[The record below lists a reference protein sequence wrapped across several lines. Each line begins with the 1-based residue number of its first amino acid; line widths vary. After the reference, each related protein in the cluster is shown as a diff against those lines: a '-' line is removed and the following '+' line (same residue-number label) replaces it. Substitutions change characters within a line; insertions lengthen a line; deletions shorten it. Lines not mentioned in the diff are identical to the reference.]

1 MSKLSTSIILP
12 TYNEEEC
19 IAEVLEEILES
30 MRPYDNKYDY
40 EIIVVDDCSTDK
52 TPEIVKTY
60 TDKVIYMR
68 NDKNMGA
75 GASRKVGIRYST
87 KDVIVFMDADK
98 TYTAADIPRMLRHF
112 PDSDHVN
119 GYRDKEMGYFR
130 PLRKFVKALSR
141 YLASFLVWEYIA
153 DLNTGL
159 KAFKREKML
168 PYLDIVPAG
177 FSCVTTMTLISY
189 CCGHKISYIT
199 TEYHK
204 RVGHSKFHPI
214 KDTALLFWTI
224 FKTVGLLSPL
234 RLILFLLTVIS
245 LPIIFRYS
253 DSVFMAFG
261 LSSLISGIYIIIMMY
276 TAKDCMRFE

>member
-1 MSKLSTSIILP
+1 MSKLSASIILP
-12 TYNEEEC
+12 AYNEEEC
-19 IAEVLEEILES
+19 IKDVLEEIIQAMQPFLS
-30 MRPYDNKYDY
+30 DYDY

-52 TPEIVKTY
+52 TPEIVKSFAEHVT
-60 TDKVIYMR
+60 YMR
-68 NDKNMGA
+68 NEKNMGA
-75 GASRKVGIRYST
+75 GASRKVGIRYSK

-112 PDSDHVN
+112 PNSDHVN

-189 CCGHKISYIT
+189 CVGHKFSYIT
-199 TEYHK
+199 TEYHL
-204 RVGHSKFHPI
+204 RVGQSKFHPI
-214 KDTALLFWTI
+214 KDTALLFWAI
-224 FKTVGLLSPL
+224 FKTVGLLNPL
-234 RLILFLLTVIS
+234 RLILFLSTIIS

-253 DSVFMAFG
+253 DSVFTAFG